1 MYNSNQKS
9 VFLRARAHVYE
20 LDPTQFSPEDIRW
33 IWRAEAGPSG
43 YLPPT
48 IEDLHYAG
56 NVEGAEESGIIK
68 FSKMNK
74 VLKLPAFLARGKANS
89 EHDSGKFKKVIESIS
104 EGASR
109 ILEGHSPY
117 LVANLS
123 WNVYLPGWDG
133 LRLHFLGAR
142 FRRHELFDLIQDTF
156 ENHPTEYRTE
166 ES

>member
-1 MYNSNQKS
+1 MFEKS
-9 VFLRARAHVYE
+9 VFLRARAHVYN
-20 LDPTQFSPEDIRW
+20 LDPTQFSKEDIRW
-33 IWRAEAGPSG
+33 IFRKPTGPSG

-74 VLKLPAFLARGKANS
+74 VLKLPAYLARGQANS
-89 EHDSGKFKKVIESIS
+89 EHDTERFGRVIKQIS
-104 EGASR
+104 DGASR

-117 LVANLS
+117 LVGNIP

-133 LRLHFLGAR
+133 IRLHFIGAK
-142 FRRHELFDLIQDTF
+142 FRRHDIHDLIADTF

-166 ES
+166 R